1 MPSFAGPAPL
11 MTDFATMI
19 SPATIADPLNREI
32 LRAARDTLP
41 SFDRDPVATLATAT
55 GAGKDEI
62 VSRLRSMVRSG
73 AARRMRQTIRGATI
87 APGALVAWRIPPW
100 KLGDAWRFMADR
112 DPFTAHI
119 ILRAAEAGAPHPD
132 WSLWSTVKVPP
143 PHSLQKH
150 CDFLRK
156 VFDAEAYVA
165 MSPITVFP
173 VASENEGGSNDPGE
187 GFEPRLTSLDA
198 EEWRVLLALR
208 REFTADEIEEDLW
221 RGRVIEARTSRER
234 FLEIAE
240 DLARRGIFGRFALD
254 VDEVHDGSSGA
265 ITPRTDVMFQW
276 SVAAQHA
283 DRAGREIARHRG
295 LAHCS
300 RRTPSPEW
308 PDANLIAVT
317 HGPNRESLERLKQ
330 SIDARLREC
339 GIDIAATGSYWTAR
353 RHARQSEISSRVYAR
368 WSRAM
373 GIG

>member
-1 MPSFAGPAPL
+1 
-11 MTDFATMI
+11 MTDFATM
-19 SPATIADPLNREI
+19 SFPGTIADPLNREI
-32 LRAARDTLP
+32 LRAAHQTLT
-41 SFDRDPVATLATAT
+41 SFSRDPIASLAGVTGLTA
-55 GAGKDEI
+55 DEVI
-62 VSRLRSMVRSG
+62 SRLGAMVRSG
-73 AARRMRQTIRGATI
+73 AVRRMRQTVRGATI

-119 ILRAAEAGAPHPD
+119 ILRSAEPGAPHPD
-132 WSLWSTVKVPP
+132 WPLWSTVKVPP
-143 PHSLQKH
+143 PHSLSRH

-165 MSPITVFP
+165 LRPITVFS
-173 VASENEGGSNDPGE
+173 VAAEQGE
-187 GFEPRLTSLDA
+187 GSREADSFEPRLTSLSD

-208 REFTADEIEEDLW
+208 REFTAEEIVRDFW
-221 RGRVIEARTSRER
+221 RGRAVEARTSQDR
-234 FLEIAE
+234 FLEIAD

-254 VDEVHDGSSGA
+254 VEEVHDGGRGV

-276 SVAAQHA
+276 SIAPEQA

-295 LAHCS
+295 LEHCS

-317 HGPNRESLERLKQ
+317 HGASREALETLKA
-330 SIDARLREC
+330 SIDARLLES
-339 GIDIAATGSYWTAR
+339 GIDVAATGAYWAAR
-353 RHARQSEISSRVYAR
+353 RHARQSEISSRIYAL
-368 WSRAM
+368 WSRSM

>member
-1 MPSFAGPAPL
+1 
-11 MTDFATMI
+11 MTDFATMS
-19 SPATIADPLNREI
+19 SPSTIADPLNRDI
-32 LRAARDTLP
+32 LRAARDTLR
-41 SFDRDPVATLATAT
+41 SFSRDPVAILAAAT
-55 GAGKDEI
+55 GIGEDVV
-62 VSRLRSMVRSG
+62 VSRLRSMVRGG
-73 AARRMRQTIRGATI
+73 AVRRMRQTIRGETI

-100 KLGDAWRFMADR
+100 RLGDAWRFMADR
-112 DPFTAHI
+112 DLFTAHI
-119 ILRAAEAGAPHPD
+119 ILRAAEPGAPHPD

-143 PHSLQKH
+143 PHSLQRH

-156 VFDAEAYVA
+156 VFDAEAYAA

-173 VASENEGGSNDPGE
+173 VAAENGNENADAGD
-187 GFEPRLTSLDA
+187 GFEPRLTSLEK

-208 REFTADEIEEDLW
+208 REFTADEIEADLW
-221 RGRVIEARTSRER
+221 RGRAIEARTSHER

-254 VDEVHDGSSGA
+254 VDQVHDGGSGA

-276 SVAAQHA
+276 SIAPQQA

-295 LAHCS
+295 LEHCS

-308 PDANLIAVT
+308 PDANLIAVS
-317 HGPNRESLERLKQ
+317 HGANREALETLKR
-330 SIDARLREC
+330 SIDARLLEC
-339 GIDIAATGSYWTAR
+339 GIDITASGAYWAAR

>member
-1 MPSFAGPAPL
+1 
-11 MTDFATMI
+11 MTDFATM
-19 SPATIADPLNREI
+19 SFPATIADPLNREI
-32 LRAARDTLP
+32 LRAARDTLT
-41 SFDRDPVATLATAT
+41 SFDRDPVATLAAAT
-55 GAGKDEI
+55 GTGADEV
-62 VSRLRSMVRSG
+62 VSRLRSMVRGG
-73 AARRMRQTIRGATI
+73 AVRRMRQTIRGATI
-87 APGALVAWRIPPW
+87 APGALVPWRIPPW
-100 KLGDAWRFMADR
+100 TLGDAWRFMADR

-119 ILRAAEAGAPHPD
+119 ILRAAEPGAPHPD

-143 PHSLQKH
+143 PHSLERH

-156 VFDAEAYVA
+156 VFNAEAYAA

-173 VASENEGGSNDPGE
+173 VAAENGDGSSDPGE
-187 GFEPRLTSLDA
+187 GFQPRLTSLGK

-208 REFTADEIEEDLW
+208 REFTADEIETDLW
-221 RGRVIEARTSRER
+221 RGRAIEARTSHER

-254 VDEVHDGSSGA
+254 VDQVHDGSSGA
-265 ITPRTDVMFQW
+265 IRPRTDVMFQW
-276 SVAAQHA
+276 SVVPQHA
-283 DRAGREIARHRG
+283 DRAGREIARQRG

-317 HGPNRESLERLKQ
+317 HGANREALEALKRA
-330 SIDARLREC
+330 IDARLLEG
-339 GIDIAATGSYWTAR
+339 GIDVTATGAYWAAR

-368 WSRAM
+368 WSRSM